1 VSESV
6 ERAVLDAIDANG
18 PITFSTFM
26 EISLYGFGGFYDRP
40 RVGVDRDFVT
50 SPHVHPV
57 FGELLAA
64 ALRQLHAL
72 LGRPEPLRMVEAGA
86 GDGTL
91 ARQILASLNDVR
103 VEYRAVEVGSPAR
116 IELEHLLGR
125 GFVSSELAAPADVVV
140 ANELLDNLPFRVVRG
155 GREVRIRAGDDRLTE
170 VLVPLDDELGRY
182 AHDDDDEDV
191 VVPVGAFAFIDRLGA
206 VLERGYAILIDYGGE
221 RASGGPVHGYRAHSL
236 VADVLAS
243 PGDADIT
250 AGVDVSM
257 IRDRARSTGL
267 QAFQAVT
274 QQQAL
279 RTLGFE
285 SWNRDELA
293 RQGDQLAS
301 RDGIG
306 AVRTWSGRSRASLLV
321 DPGALGRLRWLV
333 LASDGLPEP
342 GWLAAARFSAQDT

>member
-6 ERAVLDAIDANG
+6 ERGVRDAIEANG

-26 EISLYGFGGFYDRP
+26 EMSLYGPGGFYRRP
-40 RVGVDRDFVT
+40 RVGVDLDFVT
-50 SPHVHPV
+50 SPHVHPI

-72 LGRPEPLRMVEAGA
+72 LGRPDPLRIVEAGA

-91 ARQILASLNDVR
+91 ARQILGSLNDVH

-116 IELEHLLGR
+116 IELEHLLGP
-125 GFVSSELAAPADVVV
+125 GFVSSEIGAPADVVV
-140 ANELLDNLPFRVVRG
+140 ANELLDNLPFRIVRG
-155 GREVRIRAGDDRLTE
+155 GREVRIGARDDRLTE
-170 VLVPLDDELGRY
+170 VLAPLDDELGRY
-182 AHDDDDEDV
+182 ARDGDAEDV
-191 VVPVGAFAFIDRLGA
+191 VVPVGAFSFIDRLGA
-206 VLERGYAILIDYGGE
+206 VLERGYALLIDYGGE

-243 PGDADIT
+243 PGDVDIT

-257 IRDRARSTGL
+257 IRERARSAGL

-274 QQQAL
+274 QQQVL
-279 RTLGFE
+279 RALGFQTWSLE
-285 SWNRDELA
+285 ELA

-301 RDGIG
+301 RDGVG
-306 AVRTWSGRSRASLLV
+306 AVRTWSARSRASLLV

-333 LASDGLPEP
+333 LASEGLPEP
-342 GWLAAARFSAQDT
+342 EWLAAARSSAQHA